1 MVQFLPE
8 AKDFGVSLTK
18 YMKYKNV
25 DIGDKPTKEQFKEY
39 VSRMGY
45 ILDVEYWYNKY
56 DARRWLTKKKTP
68 IQSLETLINVI
79 NGIVIQRRKSNRD
92 TNTGK
97 KIKQTSVPKPT
108 ASTKKEK
115 INASDV
121 VKLSLDERKKLYEKI
136 DSIPKKGRTKQQKLI
151 RKKLRRS
158 FTEQEIK
165 DIERRKRK
173 EYYNRLLED
182 KRWKEF
188 RLKVLS
194 ERGNKCEC
202 CGGTDILQIHHTFYI
217 SGKMPWEYNI
227 DDMRVLCRTCHQRTH
242 NIIQ

>member
-1 MVQFLPE
+1 
-8 AKDFGVSLTK
+8 
-18 YMKYKNV
+18 MKYKNV
-25 DIGDKPTKEQFKEY
+25 EIGDKPTKEQFKEY

-56 DARRWLTKKKTP
+56 NARGWQTKKKTP
-68 IQSLETLINVI
+68 IQSLETIINVI

-97 KIKQTSVPKPT
+97 KIKQTLAPKK
-108 ASTKKEK
+108 SENIKKEK
-115 INASDV
+115 TNAADV
-121 VKLSLDERKKLYEKI
+121 VKLSLDERKNLYYKI

-151 RKKLRRS
+151 RRLLRRS
-158 FTEQEIK
+158 FSAQEIK
-165 DIERRKRK
+165 EIERRKRK

-188 RLKVLS
+188 RLKVFS

-202 CGGTDILQIHHTFYI
+202 CGGTHILQIHHTFYI
-217 SGKMPWEYNI
+217 SGKMPLEYDI
-227 DDMRVLCRTCHQRTH
+227 KDMRVLCKKCHQRIH
-242 NIIQ
+242 NIIK

>member
-1 MVQFLPE
+1 
-8 AKDFGVSLTK
+8 
-18 YMKYKNV
+18 MKYKNV
-25 DIGDKPTKEQFKEY
+25 EIGDKPTKEQFQEY

-56 DARRWLTKKKTP
+56 DAKGWQTKKKCP
-68 IQSLETLINVI
+68 IKSLEAIINVI
-79 NGIVIQRRKSNRD
+79 NGIVIRRRNSNRD

-97 KIKQTSVPKPT
+97 RIKQTLPPKKP
-108 ASTKKEK
+108 ANQKKEK
-115 INASDV
+115 INVADV
-121 VKLSLDERKKLYEKI
+121 VKLSLDERKKLYYKI
-136 DSIPKKGRTKQQKLI
+136 DSIPKKGRTRQQKLI

-158 FTEQEIK
+158 FTAQVIKEIDSHK
-165 DIERRKRK
+165 YK
-173 EYYNRLLED
+173 EYYKHLLKD

-188 RLKVLS
+188 RLKVMS

-227 DDMRVLCRTCHQRTH
+227 DDMRVLCKKCHQRIH

>member
-1 MVQFLPE
+1 
-8 AKDFGVSLTK
+8 
-18 YMKYKNV
+18 MKYKNV

-188 RLKVLS
+188 RLKVMS

-217 SGKMPWEYNI
+217 SGKMTWEY
-227 DDMRVLCRTCHQRTH
+227 DVKDMRVLCKKCHQRIH
-242 NIIQ
+242 HLI

>member
-1 MVQFLPE
+1 
-8 AKDFGVSLTK
+8 
-18 YMKYKNV
+18 MKYKNV
-25 DIGDKPTKEQFKEY
+25 DIGDKPTKEQFQEY

-45 ILDVEYWYNKY
+45 VLDVEYWYNKY
-56 DARRWLTKKKTP
+56 DARRWITKKKTP

-182 KRWKEF
+182 RRWKEF
-188 RLKVLS
+188 RLKVMS
-194 ERGNKCEC
+194 ERGSRCEC

-217 SGKMPWEYNI
+217 SGKMPWEYDIN
-227 DDMRVLCRTCHQRTH
+227 DMRVLCKECHQRIH

>member
-1 MVQFLPE
+1 
-8 AKDFGVSLTK
+8 
-18 YMKYKNV
+18 MKYKNV
-25 DIGDKPTKEQFKEY
+25 DIGDKPTKEQFQEY

-45 ILDVEYWYNKY
+45 VLDVDYWYNKY

-92 TNTGK
+92 TKTGK

-217 SGKMPWEYNI
+217 SGKMPWEY
-227 DDMRVLCRTCHQRTH
+227 DVKDMRVLCKKCHQRIH
-242 NIIQ
+242 NIIL

>member
-1 MVQFLPE
+1 
-8 AKDFGVSLTK
+8 
-18 YMKYKNV
+18 MKYKNIE
-25 DIGDKPTKEQFKEY
+25 IGDKPTKEQFQEY

-45 ILDVEYWYNKY
+45 VLDVDYWYNKY
-56 DARRWLTKKKTP
+56 DARCWLTKKKTP

-97 KIKQTSVPKPT
+97 KIKQTLVSKKP
-108 ASTKKEK
+108 ANTKKEK
-115 INASDV
+115 INAEDV

-151 RKKLRRS
+151 RRLLRRS
-158 FTEQEIK
+158 FTAQEIK
-165 DIERRKRK
+165 EIERRKRK

-202 CGGTDILQIHHTFYI
+202 CGGTDVLQIHHTFYI
-217 SGKMPWEYNI
+217 SGKMPWEYEIN
-227 DDMRVLCRTCHQRTH
+227 DMRVLCRTCHQKIH
-242 NIIQ
+242 HLI

>member
-1 MVQFLPE
+1 
-8 AKDFGVSLTK
+8 
-18 YMKYKNV
+18 MKYKNV
-25 DIGDKPTKEQFKEY
+25 EIGDKPTKEQFKEY

-217 SGKMPWEYNI
+217 SGKNALG
-227 DDMRVLCRTCHQRTH
+227 V
-242 NIIQ
+242 